1 MHPAAFAKWYITHR
15 GWVAALVVG
24 LTVLA
29 TIGVSRLELDDVPRA
44 IFKTENRDY
53 AELLKFLDDF
63 ESDDNDC
70 LLVIDGG
77 DLFTPQGAKAI
88 RSLVEGAKKI
98 DGVASVRSLVDVV
111 SFGAGGAQSLLPPA
125 DATPERFAQARE
137 QALAHPLI
145 GGQVLAT
152 DARTAL
158 VIVRLNENLAAIHD
172 IEPVVDQL
180 HNLTQQVSKD
190 SGLRVDLTGVPG
202 IRVQI
207 FNQVPRETGKF
218 IIVGA
223 VLALLMAYFLF
234 RQAWSAF
241 IVATAPILGAFWT
254 MGALGLVGEKLNVIN
269 TMLPTLVMVVGF
281 ADSMHLMMDI
291 RLGLADG
298 MSPKDASQAAV
309 RHLTIALLLTSGT
322 TAIGFGSLALAE
334 VDIIRRFGLACA
346 GGSILSMIAVLSLI
360 PLLTS
365 TWLGEHVRAAHGQD
379 FFTRNFAYFQ
389 RYIDWILDHAWPVTI
404 GGIGVTALLAT
415 SMFWLEPDN
424 RLLEMI
430 PKDEE
435 SYIALRRCD
444 DAFGGTL
451 SAFVVVEWPE
461 SQSLATPEVLSALAD
476 VEKLLKAEPGV
487 HYPLSI
493 LGVLT
498 ALPGPPGD
506 ATPEALAKRVPLLQL
521 APADVRNRY
530 VREEIRR
537 ALVVARLPD
546 AGIAAN
552 RPVFDRIEGQLASLG
567 EQYPNLHFALT
578 GTAVVGS
585 RNVHQMIESL
595 NSSLLGAAVAI
606 FGSIAIGFRSLRLAA
621 ISVTPNIFPLVAIS
635 AILVVTG
642 RPLQMTSVMV
652 FSICLGIAVDDTIH
666 FLNRFRRELVI
677 DGDVRAAISRSFMA
691 VGSAVF
697 TTTLVLL
704 VGFGS
709 VLTSSMP
716 SSRLF
721 AGLSCAGYAMAIAGD
736 LVMLPALLVCFVK
749 PPVVTKP
756 AADEEVADIE
766 PAMEPA

>member
-1 MHPAAFAKWYITHR
+1 MHPAAFAQWYITHR
-15 GWVAALVVG
+15 GWIAALVVG

-29 TIGVSRLELDDVPRA
+29 TVGVARLELDDVPRA
-44 IFKTENRDY
+44 IFKTDNRDY

-77 DLFTPQGAKAI
+77 DLFTPQGSTAI
-88 RSLVEGAKKI
+88 RSLVEGAKRI

-111 SFGAGGAQSLLPPA
+111 SFGAGGAQSLLPAA
-125 DATPERFAQARE
+125 DASPERFAQARE

-415 SMFWLEPDN
+415 SMFWLQPDN

-430 PKDEE
+430 PKNEE

-451 SAFVVVEWPE
+451 SAFVVVEWPK
-461 SQSLATPEVLSALAD
+461 SQSLGSPEVLSALAD

-487 HYPLSI
+487 HYPLSV
-493 LGVLT
+493 LGVLA
-498 ALPGPPGD
+498 ALPGPAGD

-546 AGIAAN
+546 AGIATN
-552 RPVFDRIEGQLASLG
+552 RPIFDRIEGQLASLG
-567 EQYPNLHFALT
+567 ERYPNLNFALT

-595 NSSLLGAAVAI
+595 NSSLFGAAIAI
-606 FGSIAIGFRSLRLAA
+606 FGSIAIGFRSIRLAA

-756 AADEEVADIE
+756 AADEEVADIA

>member
-1 MHPAAFAKWYITHR
+1 
-15 GWVAALVVG
+15 
-24 LTVLA
+24 
-29 TIGVSRLELDDVPRA
+29 
-44 IFKTENRDY
+44 
-53 AELLKFLDDF
+53 
-63 ESDDNDC
+63 
-70 LLVIDGG
+70 
-77 DLFTPQGAKAI
+77 
-88 RSLVEGAKKI
+88 
-98 DGVASVRSLVDVV
+98 
-111 SFGAGGAQSLLPPA
+111 
-125 DATPERFAQARE
+125 
-137 QALAHPLI
+137 
-145 GGQVLAT
+145 
-152 DARTAL
+152 
-158 VIVRLNENLAAIHD
+158 
-172 IEPVVDQL
+172 
-180 HNLTQQVSKD
+180 
-190 SGLRVDLTGVPG
+190 
-202 IRVQI
+202 
-207 FNQVPRETGKF
+207 
-218 IIVGA
+218 
-223 VLALLMAYFLF
+223 
-234 RQAWSAF
+234 
-241 IVATAPILGAFWT
+241 LGAFWT

-415 SMFWLEPDN
+415 SMFWLQPDN

-461 SQSLATPEVLSALAD
+461 SLALGSPEVLSALGD
-476 VEKLLKAEPGV
+476 VEKLLKAEPGL
-487 HYPLSI
+487 HHPLSV
-493 LGVLT
+493 LGVLA
-498 ALPGPPGD
+498 ALPGPAGD

-546 AGIAAN
+546 AGIATN
-552 RPVFDRIEGQLASLG
+552 RPIFDRIEGQLAALG
-567 EQYPNLHFALT
+567 QQYPNLKFALT

-595 NSSLLGAAVAI
+595 N
-606 FGSIAIGFRSLRLAA
+606 
-621 ISVTPNIFPLVAIS
+621 
-635 AILVVTG
+635 
-642 RPLQMTSVMV
+642 
-652 FSICLGIAVDDTIH
+652 
-666 FLNRFRRELVI
+666 
-677 DGDVRAAISRSFMA
+677 
-691 VGSAVF
+691 
-697 TTTLVLL
+697 
-704 VGFGS
+704 
-709 VLTSSMP
+709 
-716 SSRLF
+716 
-721 AGLSCAGYAMAIAGD
+721 
-736 LVMLPALLVCFVK
+736 
-749 PPVVTKP
+749 
-756 AADEEVADIE
+756 
-766 PAMEPA
+766 

>member
-1 MHPAAFAKWYITHR
+1 LHPAAFAKWYITHR

-24 LTVLA
+24 LTTLA
-29 TIGVSRLELDDVPRA
+29 TVGVARLELDDVPRA

-88 RSLVEGAKKI
+88 RSLVEGAKRI

-111 SFGAGGAQSLLPPA
+111 SFGAGGAQSLLPAA

-158 VIVRLNENLAAIHD
+158 VIVRLDENLAAIHD

-430 PKDEE
+430 PKNEE

-461 SQSLATPEVLSALAD
+461 SQSLGSPDVLSALAD

-487 HYPLSI
+487 HYPLSV

-498 ALPGPPGD
+498 ALPGPAGD
-506 ATPEALAKRVPLLQL
+506 TSPQALAKRVPLLQL

-546 AGIAAN
+546 AGIATN
-552 RPVFDRIEGQLASLG
+552 RPIFDRIEGQLATLG

-595 NSSLLGAAVAI
+595 NSSLLGAAIAI

-635 AILVVTG
+635 AILVFTG

-677 DGDVRAAISRSFMA
+677 GGDVRAAISRSFMA

-756 AADEEVADIE
+756 AADEEVSDIE

>member
-1 MHPAAFAKWYITHR
+1 MHPAAFANWYITHR
-15 GWVAALVVG
+15 RWVAALVVV
-24 LTVLA
+24 LTALSIV
-29 TIGVSRLELDDVPRA
+29 GVFRLELDDVPRSV
-44 IFKTENRDY
+44 FKTDNADY
-53 AELLKFLDDF
+53 AQLLEFLDDF

-77 DLFTPQGAKAI
+77 DLFTPRGAGAIRQLVDGAKQI
-88 RSLVEGAKKI
+88 P
-98 DGVASVRSLVDVV
+98 GVSSVRSLGDVV
-111 SFGAGGAQSLLPPA
+111 SFGPGGAESLLPPA
-125 DATPERFAQARE
+125 DAPPERFATAR
-137 QALAHPLI
+137 QRALAHPLVR
-145 GGQVLAT
+145 GQVLSP

-158 VIVRLNENLAAIHD
+158 VIVRLDGDLEAIHD
-172 IEPVVDQL
+172 IEPVVDSL
-180 HNLTQQVSKD
+180 HDVARQVARD
-190 SGLRVDLTGVPG
+190 SGLRVELTGVPG

-234 RQAWSAF
+234 RQVWSAL
-241 IVATAPILGAFWT
+241 IVASAPILGAFWT

-291 RLGLADG
+291 RLGLAEG
-298 MSPKDASQAAV
+298 MSCQDASRAAV
-309 RHLTIALLLTSGT
+309 RHLTIALLLTSST

-346 GGSILSMIAVLSLI
+346 GGSMLSMIAVLSLI
-360 PLLTS
+360 PLLAS

-389 RYIDWILDHAWPVTI
+389 RYIDWIVDHAWPVTI
-404 GGIGVTALLAT
+404 GGIAVTALLAT

-430 PKDEE
+430 PRNDE
-435 SYIALRRCD
+435 SYVALRRCD
-444 DAFGGTL
+444 TAFGGTL
-451 SAFVVVEWPE
+451 SAFVLVEWPE
-461 SQSLATPEVLSALAD
+461 RLTLGSPVVLGALGAAED
-476 VEKLLKAEPGV
+476 VMRSEPGV
-487 HYPLSI
+487 HHPLSV
-493 LGVLT
+493 LGLLA
-498 ALPGPPGD
+498 ALPGPEGD
-506 ATPEALAKRVPLLQL
+506 LALRVPLLQL

-530 VREEIRR
+530 VREDIRR

-546 AGIAAN
+546 SGIATN
-552 RPVFDRIEGQLASLG
+552 RPVFARIETQLAALG
-567 EQYPNLHFALT
+567 KRYPDLKFTLT

-585 RNVHQMIESL
+585 RNVYQMIESL
-595 NSSLLGAAVAI
+595 NSSLLGASLAI
-606 FGSIAIGFRSLRLAA
+606 FGSIALGFRSLRLAA
-621 ISVTPNIFPLVAIS
+621 ISVPPNIFPLVGIS
-635 AILVVTG
+635 TLLVVTG
-642 RPLQMTSVMV
+642 RSLQMTSVMV

-677 DGDVRAAISRSFMA
+677 DGDVRAAIRRSFLA

-709 VLTSSMP
+709 VLTSAMP

-721 AGLSCAGYAMAIAGD
+721 AGLSCAAYTMAIAGD
-736 LVMLPALLVCFVK
+736 LVMLPALIVCFVK
-749 PPVVTKP
+749 PPKVTQP
-756 AADEEVADIE
+756 AAAADVPAAE